1 MKVKIIQIWVILF
14 SVCFAQNKSSVFPI
28 LSLAS
33 HYSNVP
39 TFGLSH
45 YLDNDYT
52 TGGIFTALE
61 GTAYFFSQQCLNLIR
76 DNTNYPNASTD
87 LIKYNNNARGISA
100 YDYSK
105 YFIASQLKYV
115 PIMLSDIDHFL
126 AFRKY
131 WNNEMHSEYVSQS
144 NILDLVSS
152 PFQTRYLK
160 NPEIFIPILI
170 ASSVPFWEKSEEKS
184 LFNTKTINIFG
195 KDYSTTSGSALKILN
210 DLLFLSLV
218 AVSEEVLFRGMLQ
231 NSLSEAVSLNFGLVV
246 SSVLFGLAHLPN
258 HNLIYSLRAMAA
270 GFYLGWQYQKYGN
283 DLGRTITLHFHIDF
297 MPTLIGLIKS
307 PSQSNGVYSVGY

>member
-1 MKVKIIQIWVILF
+1 MKVKIIQIWIILF
-14 SVCFAQNKSSVFPI
+14 SVCFAQNKSSVLPI

-45 YLDNDYT
+45 HLDNDYT
-52 TGGIFTALE
+52 TGSIFTALE
-61 GTAYFFSQQCLNLIR
+61 GASYFFSQQRINLIR
-76 DNTNYPNASTD
+76 DNTSYPNVSTD

-105 YFIASQLKYV
+105 YYVTSQLKYV

-131 WNNEMHSEYVSQS
+131 WKNEMHSEYVSQS

-160 NPEIFIPILI
+160 DPEIFIPILI
-170 ASSVPFWEKSEEKS
+170 AASVPFWERNEERS

-195 KDYSTTSGSALKILN
+195 KDYATTSGSALKIVN
-210 DLLFLSLV
+210 DFLFLSLV

-231 NSLSEAVSLNFGLVV
+231 NSLSEAVSPNFGLIV

-258 HNLIYSLRAMAA
+258 HNLVYSLRAMAA
-270 GFYLGWQYQKYGN
+270 GFYLGWQYQKYN
-283 DLGRTITLHFHIDF
+283 NNLGRTITLHFHIDF
-297 MPTLIGLIKS
+297 MPALMSFFKS
-307 PSQSNGVYSVGY
+307 PSQTNGIYCVGY